1 MRLGLDFETYYDD
14 DYSLKKMHTLEYV
27 RDDRFQVHGV
37 AVKLEHLDTIW
48 LPAEYIPSYLHALE
62 ETGNNIEL
70 VCHNT
75 YFDGL
80 ILFHHYGYVPAVYAD
95 TLSMARALLIHS
107 PEYGLDYLCNLLGI
121 KGKIP
126 EVLQLTKGLRTLPAD
141 IAQKLAEYAINDV
154 DCTLELYDRFKPG
167 LPESEIGLIDLTMR
181 WACRPT
187 LHVDLPRLAKAYR
200 SAARTRRD
208 RIKRSGTTL
217 ATLSSQPKFRGF
229 LEALGVEIPLKKN
242 KNGVMIPA
250 FGKDDLGFR
259 QMIAD
264 YPEHKLLFDGRMAAK
279 STLEVTRIKRIYR
292 IGSRGTLP
300 MPLKYYGAHTGRW
313 SGTDGLNVQNFT
325 RESELRKSI
334 IAPPGYLILVADLKQ
349 IEARLNMWFCQQMN
363 WLQVF
368 ADGKDIYRATAASH
382 FGLSYDEV
390 SKAQRFFGKT
400 LELGLGYNMG
410 WRKFRVQ
417 AALKNTFLTEEEA
430 YRAVSAYRHNHHFLV
445 EMWRFL
451 SLSLFA
457 MYQEGCCVEVR
468 CVRLV
473 HEGITLPN
481 EMRLDY
487 AGLTPTEDG
496 DWYYG
501 LNGKR
506 IKIYGGKMLENII
519 QALARVILGDY
530 LLAIEA
536 AGITTVSSTHDEP
549 IMVVRE
555 ADVEEAA
562 ATVTRI
568 MTTPPAWAP
577 DLPMAVDVGW
587 AKEYSK

>member
-1 MRLGLDFETYYDD
+1 MRLGLDFETYFDD
-14 DYSLKKMHTLEYV
+14 DYSLKKMPTLEYI
-27 RDDRFQVHGV
+27 RDERFQVHGM
-37 AVKLEHLDTIW
+37 AIKLEHLDTIW
-48 LPAEYIPSYLHALE
+48 LPAELIPGYLAALPD
-62 ETGNNIEL
+62 NIEL
-70 VCHNT
+70 VCHKT
-75 YFDGL
+75 YFDGS
-80 ILFHHYGYVPAVYAD
+80 ILFHHYGYMPAVYGC

-107 PEYGLDYLCNLLGI
+107 PEHGLDYLCNLLGI

-126 EVLQLTKGLRTLPAD
+126 DVLQLTKGLRVLPAD
-141 IAQKLAEYAINDV
+141 IALKLAEYAINDV
-154 DCTLELYDRFKPG
+154 DCMLELYDRFRPG
-167 LPESEIGLIDLTMR
+167 LPESEISLIDLTMR

-208 RIKRSGTTL
+208 LIKRSGTEIR
-217 ATLSSQPKFRGF
+217 TLSSQPKFREH
-229 LEALGVEIPLKKN
+229 LEGLGVEIPLKKN
-242 KNGVMIPA
+242 KKGLMIPA
-250 FGKDDLGFR
+250 FGKDDIGFR
-259 QMIAD
+259 QMIAN
-264 YPEHKLLFDGRMAAK
+264 YPEHYDLFQGRMAAK

-313 SGTDGLNVQNFT
+313 SGDDGLNVQNFT
-325 RESELRKSI
+325 RGSELRKSI
-334 IAPPGYLILVADLKQ
+334 IAPPGYLVLVADLKQ
-349 IEARLNMWFCQQMN
+349 IEPRLNFWFCKQVD
-363 WLQVF
+363 WLAIF
-368 ADGKDIYRATAASH
+368 AAGKDIYRATAASH
-382 FGLSYDEV
+382 FALSYEEV

-417 AALKNTFLTEEEA
+417 AALKGTFLTEQEA
-430 YRAVSAYRHNHHFLV
+430 YQAVAAYRNQHSKLV

-451 SLSLFA
+451 TQSLYA
-457 MYQEGCCVEVR
+457 MYQEGCHIELSSVT
-468 CVRLV
+468 LV
-473 HEGITLPN
+473 HEGILLPN
-481 EMRLDY
+481 GMRLDY
-487 AGLTPTEDG
+487 ADLRPTEDG

-501 LNGKR
+501 MNGKH

-519 QALARVILGDY
+519 QALARIVLGDY

-555 ADVEEAA
+555 ANVEEAA
-562 ATVTRI
+562 ATVTQI
-568 MTTPPAWAP
+568 MTTPPTWAP
-577 DLPMAVDVGW
+577 NLPVAVDVGW